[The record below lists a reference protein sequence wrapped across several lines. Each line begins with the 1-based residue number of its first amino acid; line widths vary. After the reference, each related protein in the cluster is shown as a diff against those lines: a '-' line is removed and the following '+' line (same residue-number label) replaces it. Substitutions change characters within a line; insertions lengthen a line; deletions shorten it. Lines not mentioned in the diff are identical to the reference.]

1 MENIKEAIYWMTQGE
16 TPEVAYGYI
25 YEKDGKYGY
34 HDPSEHKSFNT
45 VEKLEAY
52 LIKNYA

>member
-1 MENIKEAIYWMTQGE
+1 MENIKEAIYWLTQGE

-34 HDPSEHKSFNT
+34 HDTSEHKSFDT

-52 LIKNYA
+52 LTKNYA